1 MKGIGLFHLVLGAL
15 LDSIHHVLRPYQNI
29 QYKRQINVKCERDII
44 NNVWS
49 MCRAAEWKGNWNVTY
64 WRHKDSA
71 PPPKLSGLS
80 SLCKPQGES
89 EYSSR
94 YTPGRLEVPAPQTST
109 FLLQIMRLSCARATL
124 LFLFIDYPQFVLIL
138 I

>member
-1 MKGIGLFHLVLGAL
+1 M
-15 LDSIHHVLRPYQNI
+15 
-29 QYKRQINVKCERDII
+29 KCERDII

-124 LFLFIDYPQFVLIL
+124 LFLFIDYPQFDYLDMTKHIMWTLESQVRKMLVGITCET
-138 I
+138 